1 MAKLRLK
8 LAGIEII
15 MSKIISVTI
24 DNVEFKKSVY
34 YSQSSSRVIQ
44 IFYNFIKRNPDEI
57 TLIIYKLHN
66 SDDHVYFMHLK
77 NGKIHNINGKACYFK
92 FNSIETEYTLDRNG
106 GYYID
111 GEKIEYN
118 QWLKNSRRIKLE
130 KLEKL

>member
-1 MAKLRLK
+1 MAKLRIK

-24 DNVEFKKSVY
+24 DNIEFKKSVY

-44 IFYNFIKRNPDEI
+44 IFYNFIKRNSDEI
-57 TLIIYKLHN
+57 NLIIYKLHN
-66 SDDHVYFMHLK
+66 SDDQVYFMHLK

-92 FNSIETEYTLDRNG
+92 FNNIDTEING